1 MMQTTLAH
9 IARSTRR
16 RPGAIARIALTLAG
30 IALAAPA
37 GAHYLWLEPGKPLA
51 HLYFG
56 EFEEG
61 LRERSPGR
69 LDEMPAPEI
78 SAPDGA
84 GKTVAL
90 DATRGPQGF
99 SFAMPAQ
106 RNAVVA
112 SEGRYAVKDWTH
124 AGIGVVKPMFY
135 ARLLGEAKAGMAAV
149 PRDTI
154 QALDILPT
162 GKAGEFR
169 VVFQGAPLPA
179 TDVRIIAPNAWTR
192 EVATDSQGLVSFK
205 FPWRGQYI
213 LHVIHLERTAGTFEG
228 APYAAIRHRATATL
242 TTSSGARTETPTT
255 WRASPA
261 H

>member
-1 MMQTTLAH
+1 MAQTTLT
-9 IARSTRR
+9 RSTR
-16 RPGAIARIALTLAG
+16 RPGAIARLALTLAG

-69 LDEMPAPEI
+69 LDEMPAPQI
-78 SAPDGA
+78 SAVDGT
-84 GKTVAL
+84 GKAVAL
-90 DATRGPQGF
+90 APARGPQGF
-99 SFAMPAQ
+99 RFAMPP
-106 RNAVVA
+106 RGGGIVA
-112 SEGRYAVKDWTH
+112 REGRYAVKDWTH

-135 ARLLGEAKAGMAAV
+135 ARLLGEAKAGMPAV
-149 PRDTI
+149 QPETI

-213 LHVIHLERTAGTFEG
+213 LHVIHLERSAGTFEG

-242 TTSSGARTETPTT
+242 TTSSGARTESPTA
-255 WRASPA
+255 WRASPMR
-261 H
+261 